1 MAARRSG
8 HRAVRLRVRSMPV
21 LSSRRAAG
29 VRQPAA
35 AGFTHWG
42 SFAELVVVDV
52 ADVNVVRLPHA
63 LDFDTAARLGC
74 RFATAY
80 RAVVHQGRPQPGSW
94 VAVHGCGGV
103 GLSAVMIAVA
113 DGAQVVAVDPN
124 GVARDRAAA
133 LGDRRRSGSPLLDGV
148 SGKTPNTY
156 PTAGVRRGTATS
168 KSTTPG
174 ATSPCAARDSITTS
188 AQP

>member
-1 MAARRSG
+1 
-8 HRAVRLRVRSMPV
+8 MPD
-21 LSSRRAAG
+21 LPSRRAAG

-63 LDFDTAARLGC
+63 LDFDTAASLGC

-124 GVARDRAAA
+124 GWRAI
-133 LGDRRRSGSPLLDGV
+133 
-148 SGKTPNTY
+148 
-156 PTAGVRRGTATS
+156 VRRHWARPSSIRQPATS
-168 KSTTPG
+168 RPLSGT
-174 ATSPCAARDSITTS
+174 
-188 AQP
+188 